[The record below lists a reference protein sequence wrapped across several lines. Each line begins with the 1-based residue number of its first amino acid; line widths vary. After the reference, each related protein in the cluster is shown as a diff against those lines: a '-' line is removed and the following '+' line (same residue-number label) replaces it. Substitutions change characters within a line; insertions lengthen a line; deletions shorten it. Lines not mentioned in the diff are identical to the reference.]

1 MRAARPGS
9 LWTASRSRRRA
20 KYTDYMTSP
29 AWFAR
34 RDWWLT
40 EHQRRT
46 GQPATCVVCGDP
58 DIDLHHLDYQRL
70 GRETY
75 EDMLAICRIHHDRLH
90 AAWDANPHLRSLGRR
105 TATIILV
112 SGMRSGPRSRLYT
125 DYSS

>member
-9 LWTASRSRRRA
+9 VWTTSRSRRRTR
-20 KYTDYMTSP
+20 YTDYMTSP

-46 GQPATCVVCGDP
+46 GQPATCVVCGAT

-70 GRETY
+70 GRESY
-75 EDMLAICRIHHDRLH
+75 DDLLAICRVHHDRLH
-90 AAWDANPHLRSLGRR
+90 AAWDATPHLRRLGRR
-105 TATIILV
+105 TATIAV
-112 SGMRSGPRSRLYT
+112 VRGMRSGAREA
-125 DYSS
+125 